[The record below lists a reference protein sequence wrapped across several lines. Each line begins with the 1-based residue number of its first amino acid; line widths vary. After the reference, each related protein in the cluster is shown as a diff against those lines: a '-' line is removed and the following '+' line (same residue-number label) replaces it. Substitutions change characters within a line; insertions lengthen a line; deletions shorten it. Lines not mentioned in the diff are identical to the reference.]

1 MEETTYNFPLFFKT
15 TKSGFKTLNNQAN
28 QLLGL
33 PNAGADNYANPIID
47 ANGDYYFTVN
57 SEVASLVDL
66 DKCVGFDAIEMEAN
80 QND

>member
-15 TKSGFKTLNNQAN
+15 TKSGFENLNNQAN
-28 QLLGL
+28 QLLRL
-33 PNAGADNYANPIID
+33 PNTGADTYCEPKID
-47 ANGDYYFTVN
+47 KFNNYYFTVN

>member
-15 TKSGFKTLNNQAN
+15 NKGGFEALNNQAN

-33 PNAGADNYANPIID
+33 PNAGADTYANPII
-47 ANGDYYFTVN
+47 ANNGDYYFTVN

-66 DKCVGFDAIEMEAN
+66 TKCVGFDAIEMEAN
-80 QND
+80 N